1 MTQTIDMQT
10 MRHLNLF
17 EKITRIRTRFCF
29 KYNEMIFFC
38 VPRQLISQAIGRDGE
53 NVKKIYN
60 ILGKKIK
67 IIPEPRG
74 IEDIRGFIEAIT
86 SPVQFNEIE
95 VSDKEVILNSGRQ
108 SKAALIGRNKRR
120 LNEMQLI
127 VKNFFAKDFRI
138 I

>member
-1 MTQTIDMQT
+1 
-10 MRHLNLF
+10 
-17 EKITRIRTRFCF
+17 
-29 KYNEMIFFC
+29 MIFFC
-38 VPRQLISQAIGRDGE
+38 VPRQLISQAIGREGA

-74 IEDIRGFIEAIT
+74 IEDIRGFIESIT
-86 SPVQFNEIE
+86 APVQFNEIE
-95 VSDKEVILNSGRQ
+95 VSNNEVILNSGKQ

-120 LNEMQLI
+120 LLEMRSV
-127 VKNFFAKDFRI
+127 VKNFFGKDFRI

>member
-17 EKITRIRTRFCF
+17 GKITRIRTRFCF
-29 KYNEMIFFC
+29 RYNEMIFFC
-38 VPRQLISQAIGRDGE
+38 VPRQLISQAIGRNGE
-53 NVKKIYN
+53 NVKKIYS

-74 IEDIRGFIEAIT
+74 IEDIRGFIESIT
-86 SPVQFNEIE
+86 APVQFNEIE

-108 SKAALIGRNKRR
+108 SKASLIGRNKRR
-120 LNEMQLI
+120 LNEMQEI
-127 VKNFFAKDFRI
+127 IKNFFGKDFRI